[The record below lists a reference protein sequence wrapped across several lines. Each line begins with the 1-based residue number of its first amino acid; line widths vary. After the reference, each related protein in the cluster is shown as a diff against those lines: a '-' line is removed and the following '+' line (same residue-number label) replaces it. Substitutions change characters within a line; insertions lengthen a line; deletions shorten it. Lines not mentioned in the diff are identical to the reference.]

1 MVSEGSTGRNILR
14 LYGYNLFT
22 ALAITVVCN
31 FVFLDKLLLRLE
43 IDLSRFGMIKGSMY
57 VASAVLYMI
66 FTPLLQRNPGTS
78 DKLICIWA
86 YLFRATLPA
95 LLPVIALFTDN
106 QELLTWSAV
115 VLLSL
120 GMTLAAFANNS
131 LMSLYRLV
139 LPEEHFNR
147 RVGMMNLLISLP
159 ASLLG
164 VLMAW
169 ILDQYDSADTR
180 TFLIIF
186 TIMQLI
192 CVFFEVPAMFLMKRL
207 ELPDTILKHS
217 RSLKGSLWK
226 PWCDRAYVPIL
237 LLVLL
242 HGFVGGAWIAYLGVY
257 FLTVCRFDMSALV
270 LAGLILS
277 LLLTGSLP
285 FSGQLTDRIG
295 YRRMFLILS
304 FGSFAGGVLFCCF
317 PGNLWM
323 LIPFAILLWDGN
335 VSLFSGCLG
344 YGLYAAG
351 SKLAKSEL
359 TTCYISAFSLCRNG
373 GIFIGSLIGSLVYSL
388 LEHHFHGRE
397 LFTYYFWGILP
408 LSGLLLGA
416 SLIYRF
422 MKPQNQNEN

>member
-1 MVSEGSTGRNILR
+1 MAIDLTTSRNIRR
-14 LYGYNLFT
+14 LYGYNFFT

-31 FVFLDKLLLRLE
+31 FVFLDKLLLRMQ
-43 IDLSRFGMIKGSMY
+43 IDLELFGLIKGCMFM
-57 VASAVLYMI
+57 ASAFLYMA
-66 FTPLLQRNPGTS
+66 FTPLLQKMPGRS
-78 DKLICIWA
+78 DRFICIWA
-86 YLFRATLPA
+86 YLFRALLPA
-95 LLPVIALFTDN
+95 LLPVFALLTDN
-106 QELLTWSAV
+106 RTLLTWSATV
-115 VLLSL
+115 FLSL

-169 ILDQYDSADTR
+169 ILDQYESADTR
-180 TFLIIF
+180 TFLLIF
-186 TIMQLI
+186 TGLQIVCI
-192 CVFFEVPAMFLMKRL
+192 FFELPAMFLMKRL
-207 ELPDTILKHS
+207 ELPDKILKNPP
-217 RSLKGSLWK
+217 RIKGGLWK

-242 HGFVGGAWIAYLGVY
+242 HGFVAGAWIAYLSVY
-257 FLTVCRFDMSALV
+257 FLTVYRIDMSVLV
-270 LAGLILS
+270 LAGLVLS
-277 LLLTGSLP
+277 LLLTSILP

-304 FGSFAGGVLFCCF
+304 LGSLAGGLLFCF
-317 PGNLWM
+317 YPGNFWL

-335 VSLFSGCLG
+335 ISLFSGCLG

-359 TTCYISAFSLCRNG
+359 TTCYISAFGLCRNG
-373 GIFIGSLIGSLVYSL
+373 GIFIGSLIGSLVYGL
-388 LEHHFHGRE
+388 LECHYQNAE
-397 LFTYYFWGILP
+397 LFQRYFWCILP
-408 LSGLLLGA
+408 LSGLLFAA

-422 MKPQNQNEN
+422 MNRQRQYEN